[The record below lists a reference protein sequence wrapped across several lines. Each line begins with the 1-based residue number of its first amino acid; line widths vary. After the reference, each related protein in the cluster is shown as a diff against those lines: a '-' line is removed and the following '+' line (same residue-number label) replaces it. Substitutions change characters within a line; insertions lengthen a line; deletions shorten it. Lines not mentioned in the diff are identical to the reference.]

1 MVTNINKIDT
11 IGDLHVGTSKDTPM
25 KKDAFEMSDEDK
37 IKKIEQHFKEIMD
50 TLGLDLTDDSL
61 SGTPHRIA
69 KMYVKE
75 IFSGLDPKNR
85 PSVSVFENKY
95 DYNNVLVEKDILLQ
109 SCCEHHFIPFIGKC
123 HVAYIPNEKVVGLS
137 KLNRIV
143 RYYARRPQ
151 VQERLTIQI
160 AEDLKKTLNTE
171 DVAVYIEAKHLC
183 VAMRGVEDNQSSTVT
198 SHYSGRFAEGPAKAE
213 FLQAI
218 Q

>member
-198 SHYSGRFAEGPAKAE
+198 SHYSGRFAEGAAKAE